1 MPIRYTFRAL
11 SCYPWLIAQDSARL
25 NVTLD
30 AEYAEKLRLLAEQ
43 AHVQEGT
50 LARSLLSRALDEA
63 DVDARHIAEL
73 LDGIEG
79 AFERA
84 QLGLEQ
90 ARSGKTVPLDEI

>member
-1 MPIRYTFRAL
+1 MASER
-11 SCYPWLIAQDSARL
+11 ARL

-43 AHVQEGT
+43 THVQEGT
-50 LARSLLSRALDEA
+50 LARSLLSRAIDEA
-63 DVDARHIAEL
+63 DVDAGSMVEL

-84 QLGLEQ
+84 ELGLRQ
-90 ARSGKTVPLDEI
+90 ARSGTTVALDRL

>member
-1 MPIRYTFRAL
+1 MYSEVVPA
-11 SCYPWLIAQDSARL
+11 ASARL

-63 DVDARHIAEL
+63 EVDARHIAEL

-90 ARSGKTVPLDEI
+90 ARSGKTVPLDEL

>member
-1 MPIRYTFRAL
+1 VYSEVVPA
-11 SCYPWLIAQDSARL
+11 DSARL

-90 ARSGKTVPLDEI
+90 ARSGKTVPLDEL

>member
-1 MPIRYTFRAL
+1 MAEGVRV
-11 SCYPWLIAQDSARL
+11 

-30 AEYAEKLRLLAEQ
+30 PVYAEKLRLLAEQ

-50 LARSLLSRALDEA
+50 LARSLLSSAIDDANLDG
-63 DVDARHIAEL
+63 RTMTEL
-73 LDGIEG
+73 LDGIDG

-90 ARSGKTVPLDEI
+90 ARAGNTIPLDEL

>member
-1 MPIRYTFRAL
+1 MAD
-11 SCYPWLIAQDSARL
+11 DSARL

-63 DVDARHIAEL
+63 DVDARHIVDV

-79 AFERA
+79 AFDRA
-84 QLGLEQ
+84 RLGLEQ
-90 ARSGKTVPLDEI
+90 ARSGKTVPLDQL

>member
-1 MPIRYTFRAL
+1 MAH
-11 SCYPWLIAQDSARL
+11 DSARL

-73 LDGIEG
+73 LDGIES

-84 QLGLEQ
+84 QLGLQQ
-90 ARSGKTVPLDEI
+90 ARSGKTVPLDRL

>member
-1 MPIRYTFRAL
+1 MPAE
-11 SCYPWLIAQDSARL
+11 SSRL

-63 DVDARHIAEL
+63 DVGARHIAEL

-84 QLGLEQ
+84 RLGLEQ
-90 ARSGKTVPLDEI
+90 ARAGTTVPLDEL

>member
-1 MPIRYTFRAL
+1 MYSEVVPA
-11 SCYPWLIAQDSARL
+11 DSARL

-90 ARSGKTVPLDEI
+90 ARSGKTVPLDEL